1 MVHMINSLT
10 VGRNLPL
17 PSRCTPRMD
26 DHLAERRVARES
38 GRRGRRVAS
47 YLAQLRQLVPLVPP
61 DRPVSQLEVI
71 RHVIDYIGQLER
83 QLETRAPP
91 AKRRQPLR
99 EVTEN
104 TATDTTASLPLKQVP
119 PRGLV

>member
-1 MVHMINSLT
+1 MKSDGVRA
-10 VGRNLPL
+10 G
-17 PSRCTPRMD
+17 
-26 DHLAERRVARES
+26 ES